1 MKTEKKIF
9 RAGERSSEAT
19 RTAPLSFAQQRLWFL
34 DQYEPDTILYN
45 IAHAIRLQGALDVAA
60 LEQSLNDIVWRHETL
75 RTTFSIVDDR
85 PVQVI
90 HKVCDFSLTL
100 IELREPSSE
109 KMEATAARLAAEEV
123 EKPFNLAKGPLL
135 RVKLLRLAED
145 DHVLLITMHH
155 IISDGWSIKVFIGE
169 IEQLYEAYTNG
180 QRAALPELPIQY
192 ADFALWQRSW
202 LQGAK
207 LEEQLFYWRTQ
218 LADASP
224 VLDLPTDRPR
234 PAFQTFNGAHR
245 PLTFSK
251 KLSEQITRLSRR
263 EGATLFMT
271 LLSAF
276 SVLLYRYTD
285 QDDILIGTPIA
296 NRNRAE
302 TENVIGFFVNTL
314 VLRVRLSDTIT
325 FRELLGQIRETALE
339 AYEHQDLPF
348 EKLVEELQPERTLSH
363 SPLFQVMFH
372 LQNAVSESLSLS
384 GLSMSE
390 LDVETQTAK
399 FELSLSM
406 GESEEGLVGEV
417 NYNTDLFDAAS
428 IERMARHFEHLLE
441 AAVANPDEQVSRLR
455 MLSQAEREEVLQ
467 WNETPREN
475 AAEDSEEYRPI
486 HLVFAAQARRTPDAV
501 AVRFD
506 QHELTYS
513 ELNCSA
519 NRLAHRL
526 RRLGVGTEVCVG
538 LLMRRSTEMIVAMLA
553 VLKAGGAYV
562 PLDPDYPRDRLTF
575 MLETSQCP
583 VLVTHDVT
591 ASDLAGAEHD
601 RVLVDTAD
609 CTVDSESDADPAN
622 STDPENTAYVIFT
635 SGSTGM
641 PKGIVISHRAINHL
655 VAAADYVDLKSSNC
669 VAQASNASF
678 DATTF
683 EVWGAL
689 LNGAQLVGLPLDVIL
704 SPRDFAEEIRRQRI
718 DTLFLTAALFNQ
730 IAYELPEA
738 FAPLEHLLFGGESAD
753 PSAVRQVLE
762 NGPPRRL
769 LNVYGPTESTT
780 FATWQLM
787 RELPRTAGTVPIG
800 RAISD
805 TRLYILDR
813 SLQPVP
819 VGVTGELHI
828 GGDGLARGYLDQP
841 GLTAERFVPDPFS
854 GEPGGRL
861 YKTGDVTRWLADG
874 RIEFVG
880 RNDFQV
886 KVRGFRIELGEIETV
901 LCEHESVREAV
912 VVARTDAR
920 GDAYL
925 AAYVVAA
932 HGPLPTGGELRA
944 FLKAKL
950 PEYMLPSVYRV
961 LDKLPLTPHG
971 KVDRHALPHSEGSE
985 RELDVAFVAP
995 RNAVEE
1001 VLSEIF
1007 AEVLRVE
1014 RVGINDNF
1022 FELGGHSLLATHVAS
1037 LVRKTFQ
1044 PDLPLRKIFEA
1055 PTVASLA
1062 ALLIAGETSPG
1073 EFEKKAETLRKI
1085 ESLSA
1090 DDLEEMLRRKRAKA
1104 AS

>member
-1 MKTEKKIF
+1 VKTEKKIL
-9 RAGERSSEAT
+9 RAGERVSEAT

-34 DQYEPDTILYN
+34 DQYEPDNILYN
-45 IAHAIRLQGALDVAA
+45 LAHAIRLQGALDVTA
-60 LEQSLNDIVWRHETL
+60 LEQSLNEILWRHEAL

-90 HKVCDFSLTL
+90 HKAWDFSLTL
-100 IELREPSSE
+100 IELRESSSE
-109 KMEATAARLAAEEV
+109 KTEATAARLAAEEA

-169 IEQLYEAYTNG
+169 IEQLYEAYTKG

-192 ADFALWQRSW
+192 ADFALWQRNW
-202 LQGAK
+202 LQGEK
-207 LEEQLFYWRTQ
+207 LEEQLSYWRTQ
-218 LADASP
+218 LADAPP

-234 PAFQTFNGAHR
+234 PAFKTFHGAYR
-245 PLTFSK
+245 PLVFSK
-251 KLSEQITRLSRR
+251 KLSEQITQLGRR
-263 EGATLFMT
+263 EGSTLFMT
-271 LLSAF
+271 LLAAF
-276 SVLLYRYTD
+276 SGLLYRYTN
-285 QDDILIGTPIA
+285 QEDILIGTPIA

-302 TENVIGFFVNTL
+302 TEGVIGFFVNTL

-325 FRELLGQIRETALE
+325 FRELLRQIRETALE
-339 AYEHQDLPF
+339 GYEHQDLPF

-384 GLSMSE
+384 GLSMGE
-390 LDVETQTAK
+390 LDVEIQTAK
-399 FELSLSM
+399 FDLSLSM
-406 GESEEGLVGEV
+406 AESEEGLIGEV

-455 MLSQAEREEVLQ
+455 MLSQAETDEVLQ
-467 WNETPREN
+467 WNDTPRHFGEN
-475 AAEDSEEYRPI
+475 SAEHRPV
-486 HLVFAAQARRTPDAV
+486 HLVFAAQAQRTPDAV
-501 AVRFD
+501 AVRFE

-513 ELNCSA
+513 ELNRSA

-526 RRLGVGTEVCVG
+526 RRLGVVPEVCVG
-538 LLMRRSTEMIVAMLA
+538 LLARRSAEMIVAMLA

-575 MLETSQCP
+575 ILETAQCP
-583 VLVTHDVT
+583 VIVTHGVT
-591 ASDLAGAEHD
+591 AADLAGEGHH

-609 CTVDSESDADPAN
+609 CTIDSESDADPAN

-635 SGSTGM
+635 SGSTGT
-641 PKGIVISHRAINHL
+641 PKGIVIPHRAVNHL
-655 VAAADYVDLKSSNC
+655 VAAADYVDLRSSNC

-689 LNGAQLVGLPLDVIL
+689 LSGAQLVGLPLDVIL

-718 DTLFLTAALFNQ
+718 DTLFLTTALFNQ

-753 PSAVRQVLE
+753 PSAVRLVLE

-769 LNVYGPTESTT
+769 LHVYGPTESTT
-780 FATWQLM
+780 FATWQLV
-787 RELPRTAGTVPIG
+787 RELTRTAATVPIG
-800 RAISD
+800 RAVSN

-813 SLQPVP
+813 RLQPVP

-828 GGDGLARGYLDQP
+828 GGDGLARGYLDEP
-841 GLTAERFVPDPFS
+841 GLTAERFVPDPFA

-861 YKTGDVTRWLADG
+861 YKTGDLTRWLADG

-901 LCEHESVREAV
+901 LREHKSVREAV
-912 VVARTDAR
+912 VVARIDAR

-925 AAYVVAA
+925 AAYVVAT

-971 KVDRHALPHSEGSE
+971 KVDRHALPRSEGSE

-1022 FELGGHSLLATHVAS
+1022 FELGGHSLLATQVAS
-1037 LVRKTFQ
+1037 RVRKTFQ

-1062 ALLIAGETSPG
+1062 ALLVAGETSPG
-1073 EFEKKAETLRKI
+1073 QFEKRAETLRSI

>member
-9 RAGERSSEAT
+9 RAGERVSEVT

-34 DQYEPDTILYN
+34 DQYEPDNILYN
-45 IAHAIRLQGALDVAA
+45 IAHAIRLQGALDFTA
-60 LEQSLNDIVWRHETL
+60 LEQSLNDILRRHEAL

-90 HKVCDFSLTL
+90 HKAWDFNLTL
-100 IELREPSSE
+100 IELREPCSE
-109 KMEATAARLAAEEV
+109 KIEATAARLAAEEA

-145 DHVLLITMHH
+145 EHVLLITMHH

-169 IEQLYEAYTNG
+169 IEELYEAYTKG
-180 QRAALPELPIQY
+180 QRAALPELPMQY
-192 ADFALWQRSW
+192 ADFALWQRNW
-202 LQGAK
+202 LQGEK
-207 LEEQLFYWRTQ
+207 LEEQLSYWRTQ
-218 LADASP
+218 LADAPP

-234 PAFQTFNGAHR
+234 PAFKTFHGAHR
-245 PLTFSK
+245 PLIFSK
-251 KLSEQITRLSRR
+251 KLSEQITQLGRR

-276 SVLLYRYTD
+276 SGLLYRYTN
-285 QDDILIGTPIA
+285 QEDILIGTPIA

-302 TENVIGFFVNTL
+302 TESMIGFFVNTL
-314 VLRVRLSDTIT
+314 VLRVRLSDGIT
-325 FRELLGQIRETALE
+325 FRELLRQIRETALE

-384 GLSMSE
+384 GLSMGE
-390 LDVETQTAK
+390 LEVETQTAK
-399 FELSLSM
+399 FDLSLSM
-406 GESEEGLVGEV
+406 AESEEGLIGEV

-455 MLSQAEREEVLQ
+455 MLSQAERDEVLQ
-467 WNETPREN
+467 WNDTHRDFAEN
-475 AAEDSEEYRPI
+475 SAEDRPV
-486 HLVFAAQARRTPDAV
+486 HLMFAAQARRTPDAV
-501 AVRFD
+501 AVRFE
-506 QHELTYS
+506 QQELTYS
-513 ELNCSA
+513 ELNRSA

-526 RRLGVGTEVCVG
+526 RRLGVVPEVCVG
-538 LLMRRSTEMIVAMLA
+538 LLARRSAEMIVAMLA

-575 MLETSQCP
+575 ILQTSQCP
-583 VLVTHDVT
+583 VLVTHGVT
-591 ASDLAGAEHD
+591 AAELAGEGHD

-609 CTVDSESDADPAN
+609 CTIDSESDADPAN
-622 STDPENTAYVIFT
+622 STDPENAAYVIFT
-635 SGSTGM
+635 SGSTGT
-641 PKGIVISHRAINHL
+641 PKGIVITHRAVNHL
-655 VAAADYVDLKSSNC
+655 VAAADYVDLRSSNC
-669 VAQASNASF
+669 VAQASNAAF

-689 LNGAQLVGLPLDVIL
+689 LSGAQLVGLPLDVIL
-704 SPRDFAEEIRRQRI
+704 SPHDFAEEIRRQRI
-718 DTLFLTAALFNQ
+718 DTLFLTTALFNQ

-769 LNVYGPTESTT
+769 VNVYGPTESTT
-780 FATWQLM
+780 FATWQLV
-787 RELPRTAGTVPIG
+787 RELPRTVATVPIG

-813 SLQPVP
+813 HLQPVP

-828 GGDGLARGYLDQP
+828 GGDGLARGYLDHP
-841 GLTAERFVPDPFS
+841 ELTAERFVPDRFA
-854 GEPGGRL
+854 GELGGRL
-861 YKTGDVTRWLADG
+861 YKTGDLTRWLADG

-901 LCEHESVREAV
+901 LCEHESVREAI
-912 VVARTDAR
+912 VVARTDTR
-920 GDAYL
+920 GEAYL

-944 FLKAKL
+944 CLKAKL

-971 KVDRHALPHSEGSE
+971 KVDRHALPRSEGSE

-1022 FELGGHSLLATHVAS
+1022 FELGGHSLLATQVAS

-1062 ALLIAGETSPG
+1062 ALLVAGETSPG
-1073 EFEKKAETLRKI
+1073 QFEKRAETLLRI

>member
-9 RAGERSSEAT
+9 RAGERVSEAT

-34 DQYEPDTILYN
+34 DQYEPDNILYN
-45 IAHAIRLQGALDVAA
+45 IAHAIRLQGALDVTA
-60 LEQSLNDIVWRHETL
+60 LEQSLNEILWRHEAL

-90 HKVCDFSLTL
+90 HKVWDFSLTV
-100 IELREPSSE
+100 IELRESSSE
-109 KMEATAARLAAEEV
+109 KTEATAARFAAEEA
-123 EKPFNLAKGPLL
+123 EKPFNLAKGALL

-169 IEQLYEAYTNG
+169 MEALYEAYTKG

-202 LQGAK
+202 LQGEK
-207 LEEQLFYWRTQ
+207 LEEQLSYWRTQ
-218 LADASP
+218 LADAPP

-234 PAFQTFNGAHR
+234 PAFQTFHGASR
-245 PLTFSK
+245 PLIFSK
-251 KLSEQITRLSRR
+251 KLSEQITQLGRR
-263 EGATLFMT
+263 EGSTLFMI

-276 SVLLYRYTD
+276 SGLLYRYTN
-285 QDDILIGTPIA
+285 QEDILIGTPIA

-302 TENVIGFFVNTL
+302 TESVIGFFVNTL
-314 VLRVRLSDTIT
+314 VLRVRLSDAIT
-325 FRELLGQIRETALE
+325 FRELLRQIRETALE
-339 AYEHQDLPF
+339 GYEHQDLPF

-390 LDVETQTAK
+390 LDVENQTAK
-399 FELSLSM
+399 FDLSLSM
-406 GESEEGLVGEV
+406 AESEEGLIGEV

-428 IERMARHFEHLLE
+428 IEWMARHFEHLLE
-441 AAVANPDEQVSRLR
+441 AAVTNPDEQVLRLQ
-455 MLSQAEREEVLQ
+455 MLSQAERDEVLQ
-467 WNETPREN
+467 WNDTHRDFGEN
-475 AAEDSEEYRPI
+475 SAEDRPV

-501 AVRFD
+501 AVRFE

-513 ELNCSA
+513 ELNRSA

-526 RRLGVGTEVCVG
+526 RRLGVVPEVCVG
-538 LLMRRSTEMIVAMLA
+538 LLARRSAEMIVAMLA

-575 MLETSQCP
+575 ILETAQCP
-583 VLVTHDVT
+583 VLVTHGVT
-591 ASDLAGAEHD
+591 AADLAGEGHD

-609 CTVDSESDADPAN
+609 GTIDSESDADPAN
-622 STDPENTAYVIFT
+622 STNPENIASVIFT
-635 SGSTGM
+635 SGSTGT
-641 PKGIVISHRAINHL
+641 PKGIVIPHRAVNHL
-655 VAAADYVDLKSSNC
+655 VAAADYVDLRSSNC

-718 DTLFLTAALFNQ
+718 DTLFLTTTLFNQ

-753 PSAVRQVLE
+753 PAAVRQVLE

-780 FATWQLM
+780 FAAWQLV
-787 RELPRTAGTVPIG
+787 RELPRTVATVPIG
-800 RAISD
+800 RAISN

-813 SLQPVP
+813 HLQPVP

-828 GGDGLARGYLDQP
+828 GGDGLARGYLDHP
-841 GLTAERFVPDPFS
+841 GLTAERFVPDPFA

-861 YKTGDVTRWLADG
+861 YKTGDLTRWLADG

-901 LCEHESVREAV
+901 LREHESVREAV
-912 VVARTDAR
+912 VVARIDAR

-971 KVDRHALPHSEGSE
+971 KVDRHALPRSEGSE

-1007 AEVLRVE
+1007 AEVLMVE

-1022 FELGGHSLLATHVAS
+1022 FELGGHSLLATQVAS
-1037 LVRKTFQ
+1037 LVRKAFQ

-1062 ALLIAGETSPG
+1062 ALLVAGETSPG
-1073 EFEKKAETLRKI
+1073 QFEKRAETLRRI

>member
-9 RAGERSSEAT
+9 RAGERVSAVT

-34 DQYEPDTILYN
+34 DQYEPDNILYN
-45 IAHAIRLQGALDVAA
+45 IAHAIRLQGPLDITA
-60 LEQSLNDIVWRHETL
+60 LEQSLNDILWRHEAL
-75 RTTFSIVDDR
+75 RTTFSVVDDR

-90 HKVCDFSLTL
+90 HKAWDFSLTL
-100 IELREPSSE
+100 IELRESSSE
-109 KMEATAARLAAEEV
+109 KMEATAARLATEEA
-123 EKPFNLAKGPLL
+123 EKPFNLARGPLL
-135 RVKLLRLAED
+135 RVKLLRLADD

-169 IEQLYEAYTNG
+169 MEELYEAHTKR
-180 QRAALPELPIQY
+180 QQATLPELPIQY

-202 LQGAK
+202 LQGEK
-207 LEEQLFYWRTQ
+207 LEEQLSYWRTQ
-218 LADASP
+218 LADAPP

-234 PAFQTFNGAHR
+234 PAFKTFHGAHR
-245 PLTFSK
+245 PLIFSK
-251 KLSEQITRLSRR
+251 KLSEQITQLGRR
-263 EGATLFMT
+263 EGSTLFMT
-271 LLSAF
+271 LLSTFAG
-276 SVLLYRYTD
+276 LLYRYTN
-285 QDDILIGTPIA
+285 QEDILIGTPIA

-302 TENVIGFFVNTL
+302 TESVIGFFVNTL

-325 FRELLGQIRETALE
+325 FRELLRQIRETALE

-384 GLSMSE
+384 GLNMGE
-390 LDVETQTAK
+390 LDVGIQTAK
-399 FELSLSM
+399 FDLSLSM
-406 GESEEGLVGEV
+406 AESEEGLIGEF

-441 AAVANPDEQVSRLR
+441 AAVANPDEQVARLR
-455 MLSQAEREEVLQ
+455 MLSQAETDEVLQ
-467 WNETPREN
+467 WNETPREDS
-475 AAEDSEEYRPI
+475 AENLPI
-486 HLVFAAQARRTPDAV
+486 HLVFAEQTRRTPDAV
-501 AVRFD
+501 AVRFE

-513 ELNCSA
+513 ELNRRA

-526 RRLGVGTEVCVG
+526 RRLGVGPEVCVG
-538 LLMRRSTEMIVAMLA
+538 LLARRSAEMIVAMLA

-575 MLETSQCP
+575 ILETSQCP
-583 VLVTHDVT
+583 VLVTHGVT
-591 ASDLAGAEHD
+591 AADLAGEGHD

-609 CTVDSESDADPAN
+609 CTIDSESDADPSN
-622 STDPENTAYVIFT
+622 STHPENTAYVIFT
-635 SGSTGM
+635 SGSTGA
-641 PKGIVISHRAINHL
+641 PKGIVIPHRAVNHL
-655 VAAADYVDLKSSNC
+655 VSADDYVDLRSSNC

-689 LNGAQLVGLPLDVIL
+689 LSGAQLVGLPLDVIL
-704 SPRDFAEEIRRQRI
+704 SPRDFAGEIRRQRI
-718 DTLFLTAALFNQ
+718 DTLFLTTALFNQ
-730 IAYELPEA
+730 ISYELPGA
-738 FAPLEHLLFGGESAD
+738 FATLEHLLFGGESAD
-753 PSAVRQVLE
+753 PLAVRQVLE

-769 LNVYGPTESTT
+769 LNVYGPTECTT
-780 FATWQLM
+780 FATWQLV
-787 RELPRTAGTVPIG
+787 RELPHSVATVPIG
-800 RAISD
+800 RAISH

-813 SLQPVP
+813 HLQPVP

-828 GGDGLARGYLDQP
+828 GGDGLARGYLDHP
-841 GLTAERFVPDPFS
+841 GLTAERFVPDPFAV
-854 GEPGGRL
+854 ERGGRL
-861 YKTGDVTRWLADG
+861 YRTGDLTRWLADG

-901 LCEHESVREAV
+901 LREHESVREAV
-912 VVARTDAR
+912 VVARTDTR

-932 HGPLPTGGELRA
+932 NGPFPTGGELRA

-961 LDKLPLTPHG
+961 VDKLPLTPHG
-971 KVDRHALPHSEGSE
+971 KVDRHALPRSEGGE

-1062 ALLIAGETSPG
+1062 ALLVASETSPG
-1073 EFEKKAETLRKI
+1073 QFEKRAETLRRI